1 MSGMN
6 PMWYPI
12 GMIYI
17 ILIHTATIVFV
28 VVVCGAGVHRLSITS
43 TRTSNGT
50 MIGFGLCN
58 FVGMMWELQINPP
71 GMYSKQMCV
80 LKLP

>member
-1 MSGMN
+1 MQMPGMN

-12 GMIYI
+12 GMIHN

-28 VVVCGAGVHRLSITS
+28 VAVCGAGIGICSGHDIHRRSITS
-43 TRTSNGT
+43 TIASSGT

-58 FVGMMWELQINPP
+58 FVGMMWELQINSP
-71 GMYSKQMCV
+71 GM
-80 LKLP
+80 